1 MRFLREMRQSLQDG
15 CGCDENAQPYRVHP
29 LRNVHPRLS
38 DERRVL
44 PLRLRRW
51 KRERKRSDT
60 ARKQQQSLRRNEYE
74 RKEEERGTEVAAAEQ
89 KENTTGT
96 PDENGNYLI
105 NGSFEEP
112 DFSGWTVTN
121 NNDVTEELDVYDRET
136 DCFAG
141 AQSLHFYSGNNPVDF
156 SMKQTVSGLED
167 GTYKLTAHI
176 QGDAAGDENPTVYF
190 YALVDGE
197 EVKAD
202 GKLQG
207 YVNWYTVE
215 IPGITPT
222 DGAITVGAHVAT
234 APGGWGTIDDITLV
248 KE

>member
-1 MRFLREMRQSLQDG
+1 MISLQVGVGGIDIYIIDNQH
-15 CGCDENAQPYRVHP
+15 CCICISK
-29 LRNVHPRLS
+29 LS
-38 DERRVL
+38 VAD
-44 PLRLRRW
+44 
-51 KRERKRSDT
+51 K
-60 ARKQQQSLRRNEYE
+60 ASLFFIRCL
-74 RKEEERGTEVAAAEQ
+74 AF
-89 KENTTGT
+89 NT
-96 PDENGNYLI
+96 D
-105 NGSFEEP
+105 SFEEP

-176 QGDAAGDENPTVYF
+176 QGDAGDENPTVYF

>member
-1 MRFLREMRQSLQDG
+1 MKRKLLHAVLVASMAVALSG
-15 CGCDENAQPYRVHP
+15 CGNTSGINADAEETQKATETENI
-29 LRNVHPRLS
+29 
-38 DERRVL
+38 
-44 PLRLRRW
+44 
-51 KRERKRSDT
+51 
-60 ARKQQQSLRRNEYE
+60 
-74 RKEEERGTEVAAAEQ
+74 EEERGTEVAAAEQ

-136 DCFAG
+136 DCFTG
-141 AQSLHFYSGNNPVDF
+141 AQSLHFYSGNNPLDF

>member
-1 MRFLREMRQSLQDG
+1 MQSLQRAWQQHCQDV
-15 CGCDENAQPYRVHP
+15 ETHLV
-29 LRNVHPRLS
+29 LMLM
-38 DERRVL
+38 RRKHKKL
-44 PLRLRRW
+44 QKQRTL
-51 KRERKRSDT
+51 KR
-60 ARKQQQSLRRNEYE
+60 
-74 RKEEERGTEVAAAEQ
+74 RGTEVAAAEQ

-176 QGDAAGDENPTVYF
+176 QGDATGDENPTVYF

-248 KE
+248 KEQL